1 MSSRRAVLFILVG
14 LFSSLGGAF
23 VVNAQLTGSSFVDF
37 MMEPI
42 PCTLVGEIKLDTPC
56 EKTLLKFDIESIVDV
71 SFSASG
77 LTFTLNSAIG
87 IPGLE
92 HLILKGTATLGDVDL
107 ISELWMA
114 TPYETV
120 TDVNLMPNTAI
131 IPPGKFLF
139 VKQRIT
145 TVIILGGLTAKNLAI
160 FEDVTFPNPG
170 ASYGESDCDG
180 DGLPEGTCVLGIETN
195 PANQYQ
201 TQSFAFGNLFS
212 MTGQTPSGI
221 TITSQLGICAT
232 NAGNAVKKFSAAG
245 SVNPDCAA
253 RRVKPR
259 LFFDLMTV
267 SISGIP
273 LAEGVSASANMSCIQ
288 ITACKLT
295 NTFSFTG
302 GPIPLST
309 SLTFTNL
316 FTVSFGGVSVR
327 VPIGPVTLSL
337 LIDNGFSLKSAS
349 FSFAQ
354 SLSAGDLSTRL
365 SANGSFIKGKGL
377 TGVSVGLSVTSGT
390 FSANHAL
397 RLVRD
402 PLLGGL
408 RFGSFG
414 ITMGLTLA
422 PARVSLQVV
431 FGQAGLSRAGFRIGL
446 VF

>member
-1 MSSRRAVLFILVG
+1 MSGKRAVLFIVV

-23 VVNAQLTGSSFVDF
+23 TADAQLIGSSFVDF

-56 EKTLLKFDIESIVDV
+56 EKTLLKFDIESIIQL
-71 SFSASG
+71 SASVSG
-77 LTFTLNSAIG
+77 MVFSIDSAIG

-92 HLILKGTATLGDVDL
+92 HLILRGMFALGSVDL
-107 ISELWMA
+107 TSELWLA

-120 TDVNLMPNTAI
+120 TDVNLMPNTAV
-131 IPPGKFLF
+131 IPPGRFMF
-139 VKQRIT
+139 VKKRIT
-145 TVIILGGLTAKNLAI
+145 TVISLGGLTAKNLAI

-170 ASYGESDCDG
+170 TSYGETDCDG

-195 PANQYQ
+195 PADQYQ

-212 MTGQTPSGI
+212 LTGQTPSGI

-232 NAGNAVKKFSAAG
+232 NAGNAVKKFSAPG
-245 SVNPDCAA
+245 SVNPHCAT
-253 RRVKPR
+253 RVKPA

-267 SISGIP
+267 SVSSIP
-273 LAEGVSASANMSCIQ
+273 LTAGVIASVNMSCIQ

-295 NTFSFTG
+295 NTFSLTG
-302 GPIPLST
+302 GPIPFST
-309 SLTFTNL
+309 SLTFIDL
-316 FTVSFGGVSVR
+316 FKASFGGVSLR
-327 VPIGPVTLSL
+327 VPTGPMTISVG
-337 LIDNGFSLKSAS
+337 IDSEFSLASAS
-349 FSFAQ
+349 FTFAKT
-354 SLSAGDLSTRL
+354 LSARDLSARL
-365 SANGSFIKGKGL
+365 TSSGSFVKGQGL
-377 TGVSVGLSVTSGT
+377 TGMAIGLSVTSGT

-402 PLLGGL
+402 PTLGGL

-414 ITMGLTLA
+414 LTMGLTLA

-431 FGQAGLSRAGFRIGL
+431 FGQAGLSRAGFKIGL